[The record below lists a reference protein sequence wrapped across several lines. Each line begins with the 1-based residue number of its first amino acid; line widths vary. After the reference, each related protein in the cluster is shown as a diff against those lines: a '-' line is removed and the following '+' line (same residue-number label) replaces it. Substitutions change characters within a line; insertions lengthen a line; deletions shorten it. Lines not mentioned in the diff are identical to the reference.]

1 MNMNQKLEIH
11 RLSGYMER
19 INAILHEMES
29 FGKDC
34 SDTTRTTIK
43 LAAPNLSNAMD
54 ELAIGIVELKEDEHK

>member
-1 MNMNQKLEIH
+1 MNLNQKLEIH

-29 FGKDC
+29 FKDC

-43 LAAPNLSNAMD
+43 LATHNLNNAVD
-54 ELAIGIVELKEDEHK
+54 ELAIGITELEEDDA